1 MVSVR
6 KSVAPA
12 HFTRCP
18 CPKQDAHGSSEPGG
32 AASSKEPRYPSLWKG
47 CHVKCASHNS
57 EGTLRARW
65 FTACSSQQFPTRC
78 RWDDFRKPHQWGRQN
93 SLPRPGD
100 GCYLGPLVSSGTDKD
115 LCQPWLS
122 ESSYFRPHLRSPLQ
136 HPPPPP
142 LDPVTKPP
150 TPPTGNVL
158 FLKQNGGF
166 RGVHFIMLYNL
177 CTCYIYSFWRL
188 WYNK

>member
-1 MVSVR
+1 MAIPSL
-6 KSVAPA
+6 
-12 HFTRCP
+12 
-18 CPKQDAHGSSEPGG
+18 GG
-32 AASSKEPRYPSLWKG
+32 ALLAKSLAILPCGKAATGSVHRTTPRALFTHCDSLG
-47 CHVKCASHNS
+47 TCAY
-57 EGTLRARW
+57 
-65 FTACSSQQFPTRC
+65 SSQQFPTRC
-78 RWDDFRKPHQWGRQN
+78 WWDDFRKQHQWGCQD

-100 GCYLGPLVSSGTDKD
+100 ICYLGPLVRSGTEKD
-115 LCQPWLS
+115 LCQPWVS
-122 ESSYFRPHLRSPLQ
+122 ESSYFCPCLRSP
-136 HPPPPP
+136 PPTPPTP
-142 LDPVTKPP
+142 AAWSCHQRSSSPP